1 MIGNILQTTDE
12 KMISAVMCAPAKIF
26 DRTMIHIFLS
36 YLQNTACN
44 KEVVYFLAASCIVET
59 TL

>member
-1 MIGNILQTTDE
+1 LQTTDE
-12 KMISAVMCAPAKIF
+12 KMISAVICAPAKIC